1 MANKNEQI
9 ASEVLAAV
17 GGKDNITG
25 VTHCMTRLRFNLKDI
40 SIPEDQTVKAIKGVM
55 GVARSG
61 GQYQVIIGTNVDKV
75 YRHLCETAGIK
86 GEVAITENLD
96 QPKEPLTLKKIG
108 GNIMA
113 YLSGSLTPI
122 IPVVLA
128 AAIFKS
134 LVAVFGPDMLNIMSP
149 EGDLYKLFTFVGDA
163 GYYFFPLLIGYTAAK
178 KLNASPVLGIFL
190 GGIMI
195 HPTFMAMVDEGTPFT
210 VYGIPVSVQNYAS
223 TILPILLSVWVMSYI
238 EKFFKKYTPDAIKVL
253 AVPFLTI
260 AIMLPIS
267 LCALGP
273 LGSFMGT
280 YICAGILWFGEN
292 FGFVGAAIIGGL
304 WEFLVMSGMHHVMI
318 AQMIQMVAANGYDP
332 VVTLGAA
339 SASMSVAGM
348 CLGMALALRDKEE
361 KSLGFSYLVA
371 AIIGGVTE
379 PGLYGIGFKYRKPF
393 IGMVAGG
400 AAGGLYAGLLGVKA
414 YVMVPVANFLALTT
428 YTGGSAANVIH
439 GVISG
444 VLAIVVAAVVT
455 YILCREKKAA

>member
-1 MANKNEQI
+1 M
-9 ASEVLAAV
+9 
-17 GGKDNITG
+17 TG
-25 VTHCMTRLRFNLKDI
+25 VQTCALPI
-40 SIPEDQTVKAIKGVM
+40 S
-55 GVARSG
+55 
-61 GQYQVIIGTNVDKV
+61 
-75 YRHLCETAGIK
+75 
-86 GEVAITENLD
+86 
-96 QPKEPLTLKKIG
+96 
-108 GNIMA
+108 
-113 YLSGSLTPI
+113 
-122 IPVVLA
+122 
-128 AAIFKS
+128 
-134 LVAVFGPDMLNIMSP
+134 
-149 EGDLYKLFTFVGDA
+149 
-163 GYYFFPLLIGYTAAK
+163 
-178 KLNASPVLGIFL
+178 
-190 GGIMI
+190 
-195 HPTFMAMVDEGTPFT
+195 FMAMVDEGTPFT

-371 AIIGGVTE
+371 AIIE
-379 PGLYGIGFKYRKPF
+379 IGRAH
-393 IGMVAGG
+393 V
-400 AAGGLYAGLLGVKA
+400 
-414 YVMVPVANFLALTT
+414 
-428 YTGGSAANVIH
+428 
-439 GVISG
+439 
-444 VLAIVVAAVVT
+444 
-455 YILCREKKAA
+455 